1 MNVNDET
8 KQIRRLCII
17 IISMKNNRKL
27 NSPKTIFKTSILSFQ
42 HMFAML
48 GATVVVPILANLS
61 IPVTLITAGIG
72 TVIFYFVTRK
82 KVPVFLGSSFA
93 YLPAM
98 MAIVGHDKP
107 LGSVAWQQAMG
118 GLVIAIFL
126 TGLVYILFAIIV
138 KLIGVEKVRSIF
150 PPRVVGPVIIVLG
163 MLLVPS
169 ILWNNIVANYALSS
183 NGSLAWKEWTTAIIT
198 LLSIILISAF
208 SKPKSFF
215 KAAPILLGF
224 MIGYI
229 YALIIGLVDFT
240 AIQNSDIVVFQSL
253 GSLLG
258 FYKYLHFDWGAIV
271 MMVPLAFV
279 TLMEHIGDISANST
293 VCKKD
298 FFVDPGIDKTLGG
311 DGLAIMAAAT
321 LGGPPQTTYGE
332 NTAVLVIT
340 ENYEPKNIFIAAL
353 LAIFFG
359 IFSLFGS
366 VIATI
371 PGAVIGGA
379 SIVLFG
385 MISASGL
392 RMLIEHKADIGR
404 TKDLIVVSVTLAI
417 GLGLGALSVASD
429 IIGAVSNYTIDASF
443 LKVMIGTVQI
453 SPLALATLVAI
464 ILNLVIPEPKD

>member
-1 MNVNDET
+1 
-8 KQIRRLCII
+8 
-17 IISMKNNRKL
+17 MKNNNKKEVRR
-27 NSPKTIFKTSILSFQ
+27 TYFKTSVLSFQ

-61 IPVTLITAGIG
+61 ISITLITAGIG
-72 TVIFYFVTRK
+72 TVIFYFTTKK

-98 MAIVGHDKP
+98 IAIVGHDKQ
-107 LGSVAWQQAMG
+107 LGSVEWQQAMG
-118 GLVIAIFL
+118 GLVVAIFL
-126 TGLVYILFAIIV
+126 TGVMYLIFAMVIRIIG
-138 KLIGVEKVRSIF
+138 LTKVRKMF

-163 MLLVPS
+163 MLLIPS
-169 ILWNNIVANYALSS
+169 ILWNNILANYALT
-183 NGSLAWKEWTTAIIT
+183 GATSLAWKEWTTALIT
-198 LLSIILISAF
+198 LISIIIISAF
-208 SKPKSFF
+208 SKEKSFF

-224 MIGYI
+224 LIGYL
-229 YALIIGLVDFT
+229 YSLAIGLVDFT
-240 AIQNSDIVVFQSL
+240 AIKNSDIVIFQSL
-253 GSLLG
+253 GPLLG
-258 FYKYLHFDWGAIV
+258 FYKYLHFDWSAIL

-298 FFVDPGIDKTLGG
+298 FFVDPGIDKTLAG
-311 DGLAIMAAAT
+311 DGYAIMAASL

-340 ENYEPKNIFIAAL
+340 ENYEPKNVFLAGVI
-353 LAIFFG
+353 AIFFG

-379 SIVLFG
+379 SIILFG

-392 RMLIEHKADIGR
+392 RMLIENKADIGR
-404 TKDLIVVSVTLAI
+404 TKDLIVVSVTLAV
-417 GLGLGALSVASD
+417 GLGFGAMSVASD
-429 IIGAVSNYTIDASF
+429 IIGAVTNYSVDASF
-443 LKVMIGTVQI
+443 LKVMIGNIQL
-453 SPLALATLVAI
+453 SPLAMATLVAI
-464 ILNLVIPEPKD
+464 LLNVVIPEPKRKELV

>member
-1 MNVNDET
+1 MKHIT
-8 KQIRRLCII
+8 KPKIT
-17 IISMKNNRKL
+17 KNF
-27 NSPKTIFKTSILSFQ
+27 FKTSILSFQ

-61 IPVTLITAGIG
+61 IPITLITAGIG
-72 TVIFYFVTRK
+72 TVIFYFVTKK

-107 LGSVAWQQAMG
+107 LGSVAWQSAMG
-118 GLVIAIFL
+118 GLVIAVLL
-126 TGLVYILFAIIV
+126 TGLVYLIFSLIV
-138 KLIGVEKVRSIF
+138 KLIGVEKVRKIF

-169 ILWNNIVANYALSS
+169 ILWNNIVANYALSGAS
-183 NGSLAWKEWTTAIIT
+183 SLAWKEWTTALIT
-198 LLSIILISAF
+198 LLSIVVISAF

-224 MIGYI
+224 LIGYG
-229 YALIIGLVDFT
+229 YALAIGLVDFT
-240 AIQNSDIVVFQSL
+240 PIKNSDIVVFQSL
-253 GSLLG
+253 GELLG
-258 FYKYLHFDWGAIV
+258 FYKYLHFDWSAIV

-298 FFVDPGIDKTLGG
+298 FFVDPGIDKTLAG
-311 DGLAIMAAAT
+311 DGLAIMAAST

-340 ENYEPKNIFIAAL
+340 ENYEPKNIFYAAL
-353 LAIFFG
+353 IAIFFG
-359 IFSLFGS
+359 IFSIFGA
-366 VIATI
+366 VISTI
-371 PGAVIGGA
+371 PSAVIGGA
-379 SIVLFG
+379 SIILFG

-392 RMLIEHKADIGR
+392 RMLIENRADIGR
-404 TKDLIVVSVTLAI
+404 TKDLIVVSITLAV
-417 GLGLGALSVASD
+417 GLGLGAFSVASD
-429 IIGAVSNYTIDASF
+429 IIGAVTNYTVDASF
-443 LKVMIGTVQI
+443 LKVMIGSVQI
-453 SPLALATLVAI
+453 SPLAIATLIAV
-464 ILNLVIPEPKD
+464 ILNLVIPEPKTPVNEQNSQLEIK

>member
-1 MNVNDET
+1 MSLHIIKFMNNNNKT
-8 KQIRRLCII
+8 KSTKSIL
-17 IISMKNNRKL
+17 
-27 NSPKTIFKTSILSFQ
+27 KTSVLSFQ

-48 GATVVVPILANLS
+48 GATVVVPLLANLS
-61 IPVTLITAGIG
+61 IPITLITAGIG
-72 TVIFYFVTRK
+72 TVIFYFTTRK

-93 YLPAM
+93 FLPAM

-107 LGSVAWQQAMG
+107 LGSTAWQTAMG
-118 GLVIAIFL
+118 GLVVAVFF
-126 TGLVYILFAIIV
+126 TGVVYLLFSLIV
-138 KLIGVEKVRSIF
+138 KLIGVERVRKMF
-150 PPRVVGPVIIVLG
+150 PPRVVGPVIIILG

-169 ILWNNIVANYALSS
+169 ILWNNIVANYALV
-183 NGSLAWKEWTTAIIT
+183 GATSLAWKEWTTALIT
-198 LLSIILISAF
+198 LISIILISSF

-224 MIGYI
+224 LIGYV
-229 YALIIGLVDFT
+229 YAVIIGIVDFT
-240 AIQNSDIVVFQSL
+240 AIRNSDIVVFQSL

-258 FYKYLHFDWGAIV
+258 FYKYLHFDWSAIV

-293 VCKKD
+293 VCRKD
-298 FFVDPGIDKTLGG
+298 FFTDPGIDKTLAG
-311 DGLAIMAAAT
+311 DGFAIMAAST

-340 ENYEPKNIFIAAL
+340 ENYEPKNVFYAAL

-359 IFSLFGS
+359 TFSLFGS

-371 PGAVIGGA
+371 PSAVIGGA
-379 SIVLFG
+379 SIILFG

-392 RMLIEHKADIGR
+392 RMLIENKADIGR
-404 TKDLIVVSVTLAI
+404 TKDLIVVSVTLAV

-429 IIGAVSNYTIDASF
+429 IIGAVSGYTIDASF
-443 LKVMIGTVQI
+443 LKVMIGTVQL

-464 ILNLVIPEPKD
+464 VLNSVIPEPKQSPLT

>member
-1 MNVNDET
+1 MNNIKNTSAT
-8 KQIRRLCII
+8 KKFL
-17 IISMKNNRKL
+17 
-27 NSPKTIFKTSILSFQ
+27 KTSVLSFQ

-48 GATVVVPILANLS
+48 GATVVVPLLANLS
-61 IPVTLITAGIG
+61 IPITLITAGIG
-72 TVIFYFVTRK
+72 TVIFYFVTKK

-98 MAIVGHDKP
+98 MAIIGHDKP
-107 LGSVAWQQAMG
+107 LGSVEWQQAMG
-118 GLVIAIFL
+118 GLVIAIFF
-126 TGLVYILFAIIV
+126 TGLVYILFSLVV

-150 PPRVVGPVIIVLG
+150 PPRVVGPVIIILG

-169 ILWNNIVANYALSS
+169 ILWNNIVANYALPGATSA
-183 NGSLAWKEWTTAIIT
+183 AWKEWTTALIT
-198 LLSIILISAF
+198 LLSIIVISAF

-224 MIGYI
+224 LIGYI
-229 YALIIGLVDFT
+229 YALIIGIVNF
-240 AIQNSDIVVFQSL
+240 APIQNSDIVVFQSL

-258 FYKYLHFDWGAIV
+258 FYKYLHFDGTAIV

-279 TLMEHIGDISANST
+279 TLMEHIGDISSNST
-293 VCKKD
+293 VCQKD
-298 FFVDPGIDKTLGG
+298 FFVDPGIDKTLLG
-311 DGLAIMAAAT
+311 DGLAIMAASA

-340 ENYEPKNIFIAAL
+340 ENYEPRNVFYAAL

-359 IFSLFGS
+359 TFSLFGA
-366 VIATI
+366 VISTI
-371 PGAVIGGA
+371 PSAVIGGA
-379 SIVLFG
+379 SIILFG

-404 TKDLIVVSVTLAI
+404 TKDLIVVSVTLAV

-429 IIGAVSNYTIDASF
+429 IIGALTDYTVDANF
-443 LKVMIGTVQI
+443 LKVMIGNITI

-464 ILNLVIPEPKD
+464 ILNVVIPEPTSN

>member
-1 MNVNDET
+1 M
-8 KQIRRLCII
+8 K
-17 IISMKNNRKL
+17 SMKHITK
-27 NSPKTIFKTSILSFQ
+27 PKITKNFFKTSILSFQ

-61 IPVTLITAGIG
+61 IPITLITAGIG
-72 TVIFYFVTRK
+72 TVIFYFVTKK

-107 LGSVAWQQAMG
+107 LGSVAWQSAMG
-118 GLVIAIFL
+118 GLVIAVLL
-126 TGLVYILFAIIV
+126 TGLVYLIFSLIV
-138 KLIGVEKVRSIF
+138 KLIGVEKVRKIF

-169 ILWNNIVANYALSS
+169 ILWNNIVANYALSGAS
-183 NGSLAWKEWTTAIIT
+183 SLAWKEWTTALIT
-198 LLSIILISAF
+198 LLSIVVISAF

-224 MIGYI
+224 LIGYG
-229 YALIIGLVDFT
+229 YALAIGLVDFT
-240 AIQNSDIVVFQSL
+240 PIKNSDIVVFQSL
-253 GSLLG
+253 GELLG
-258 FYKYLHFDWGAIV
+258 FYKYLHFDWSAIV

-298 FFVDPGIDKTLGG
+298 FFVDPGIDKTLAG
-311 DGLAIMAAAT
+311 DGLAIMAAST

-340 ENYEPKNIFIAAL
+340 ENYEPKNIFYAAL
-353 LAIFFG
+353 IAIFFG
-359 IFSLFGS
+359 IFSIFGA
-366 VIATI
+366 VISTI
-371 PGAVIGGA
+371 PSAVIGGA
-379 SIVLFG
+379 SIILFG

-392 RMLIEHKADIGR
+392 RMLIENRADIGR
-404 TKDLIVVSVTLAI
+404 TKDLIVVSITLAV
-417 GLGLGALSVASD
+417 GLGLGAFSVASD
-429 IIGAVSNYTIDASF
+429 IIGAVTNYSVDASF
-443 LKVMIGTVQI
+443 LKVMIGSVQI
-453 SPLALATLVAI
+453 SPLAIATLIAV
-464 ILNLVIPEPKD
+464 ILNLVIPEPKTPVNEQNSQLEIK